1 VTERL
6 YYTDSYLCDFDAR
19 VVDRRESGRRV
30 YLDRTAFY
38 PTSGGQPHDIG
49 HLAGITV
56 IDVVDEETRIAHVL
70 ESPLLEDRVAGQVDW
85 TRRFD
90 HMQQHTGQHLLSAV
104 ALESLGL
111 ETVAV
116 HFGREVST
124 VDLAGAQLTG
134 EQAARLER
142 QANEI
147 IVENRPVHVSF
158 EDASEAI
165 GLRKRPTR
173 NGTIRIVTIQQLD
186 RSACGGTH
194 VRATGE
200 IGSLLVRR
208 IERVRKATRAEFVC
222 GARAVTQARS
232 DYLLLTALASEFS
245 AAPAE
250 LPHLLAAQRVEL
262 KEAES
267 SRREMES
274 RLDRLRARELYQ
286 TASPDAAGIRR
297 VILQDEGSSL
307 EELRRIARAFTT
319 FPMAMFIGVA
329 TEPPT
334 VVLSAS
340 PDSGID
346 AAGVLKGLLAS
357 VHGRGGGSAVLAQ
370 GMVPGASEMQQV
382 LASLTAP
389 ALR

>member
-1 VTERL
+1 
-6 YYTDSYLCDFDAR
+6 
-19 VVDRRESGRRV
+19 
-30 YLDRTAFY
+30 
-38 PTSGGQPHDIG
+38 
-49 HLAGITV
+49 
-56 IDVVDEETRIAHVL
+56 
-70 ESPLLEDRVAGQVDW
+70 
-85 TRRFD
+85 
-90 HMQQHTGQHLLSAV
+90 
-104 ALESLGL
+104 
-111 ETVAV
+111 VAV
-116 HFGREVST
+116 HFRRDVST
-124 VDLAGAQLTG
+124 VDLAGAQLAG
-134 EQAARLER
+134 EQAATLER
-142 QANEI
+142 QANTI
-147 IVENRPVHVSF
+147 IVENRPVQVGF

-173 NGTIRIVTIQQLD
+173 SGTIRIVTIQQLD

-200 IGSLLVRR
+200 IGSLLLRK
-208 IERVRKATRAEFVC
+208 IERVRKATRVEFVC
-222 GARAVTQARS
+222 GARAVTQARA

-245 AAPAE
+245 AAPGE

-274 RLDRLRARELYQ
+274 RLDQLRARELYQ

-297 VILQDEGSSL
+297 VIIQDEGSTL
-307 EELRRIARAFTT
+307 EELRRIAQAFAT
-319 FPMAMFIGVA
+319 FPMAIFIGVA
-329 TEPPT
+329 ADPPT

-370 GMVPGASEMQQV
+370 GVVPGASQMQQV
-382 LASLTAP
+382 LASLIAP